1 MIKNN
6 IGVLLPSYFIVPSNT
21 NQLLIFQTLKK
32 TQLILNKTPIQT
44 TKREATVSLI
54 TKKIAS
60 KETEVK
66 ELHH

>member
-1 MIKNN
+1 MIKIN
-6 IGVLLPSYFIVPSNT
+6 IGVLLPYYFLVPSNT

-44 TKREATVSLI
+44 TKRETTVSLI
-54 TKKIAS
+54 TKRIIS

-66 ELHH
+66 

>member
-54 TKKIAS
+54 TKKIVS